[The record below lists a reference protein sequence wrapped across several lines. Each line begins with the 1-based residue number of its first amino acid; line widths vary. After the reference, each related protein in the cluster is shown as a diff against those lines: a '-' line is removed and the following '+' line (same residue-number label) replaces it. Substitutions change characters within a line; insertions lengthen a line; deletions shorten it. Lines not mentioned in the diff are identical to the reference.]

1 MSREAFEHWYADHTG
16 DAHIRKY
23 CDSTGRY
30 QFNAMQSSWEAW
42 QAAQAQAVSV
52 TKNQISEGIFGWG
65 LRNDDGHNLSVDDTD
80 EIAEYIM
87 KQAAQD
93 QAELDIIYDDNGC
106 PTEVRIA
113 QAQAGEGGVTYRCV
127 ICNMSG
133 TDDGLC
139 DAHKYEHE
147 GC

>member
-1 MSREAFEHWYADHTG
+1 MSDREAFEHWYADHTG

-42 QAAQAQAVSV
+42 KAAQA
-52 TKNQISEGIFGWG
+52 
-65 LRNDDGHNLSVDDTD
+65 
-80 EIAEYIM
+80 
-87 KQAAQD
+87 

-113 QAQAGEGGVTYRCV
+113 QDQAVNQQLLEALQLANAALSGSNMNMKAVENKVKAAIAAAQEQG
-127 ICNMSG
+127 
-133 TDDGLC
+133 
-139 DAHKYEHE
+139 K
-147 GC
+147 